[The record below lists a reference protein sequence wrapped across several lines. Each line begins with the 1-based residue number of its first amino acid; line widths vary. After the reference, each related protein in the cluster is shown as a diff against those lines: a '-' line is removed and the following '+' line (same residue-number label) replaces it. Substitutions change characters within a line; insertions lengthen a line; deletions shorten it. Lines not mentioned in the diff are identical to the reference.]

1 MRDFQ
6 DLKRSQYGDD
16 PLSKEIVLF
25 RKKREQ
31 ADMIEQIF
39 RSIKTNYNN
48 TEINQM
54 KTNIDAI
61 LSNPN
66 MIYKANKA
74 ATYFTNLKN
83 DFSAKAF
90 NSPEIA
96 QRQII
101 QDFVIPEAQ
110 PKPSQT
116 SSFEQSKPKNYLT
129 TIPDNN
135 PVEII
140 DQRKQSAQP
149 NFSKPQQTKVQ
160 YSEPIATTQYIS
172 SNNAVQTNQL
182 RQTPIVE
189 NRALDRDLDLP
200 TKHISPLKAA
210 RQPEAKV
217 SQDKTEIHVGYKIK
231 SPQLTNINNVNM
243 GSTPITCIRALDSKN
258 LAVGF
263 ENGGFKLIDLTNPTQ
278 PIKALKFPSAI
289 RTIEPIVDTHG
300 AASALLF
307 GLGSPE
313 NSILHLD
320 LKTNDNKVTKYEGHS
335 DQISQIALI
344 GQNDFISS
352 SFDGKLSYWT
362 FGTYK
367 PLKQITAH
375 IGKVNSITTLNNNQT
390 LLSGGED
397 GVVRVYKLSN
407 RDFIMKN
414 SLKEAGPVKSVNSFL
429 GNSKF
434 GFTTQQNGTIRIWNV
449 EDGE

>member
-39 RSIKTNYNN
+39 RSIKQNYNN
-48 TEINQM
+48 TDINQM

-90 NSPEIA
+90 NSPEIS

-101 QDFVIPEAQ
+101 QDFVVPEVQ
-110 PKPSQT
+110 KK
-116 SSFEQSKPKNYLT
+116 SSPPVPLDQSKPKSYQT
-129 TIPDNN
+129 SGSDF
-135 PVEII
+135 
-140 DQRKQSAQP
+140 DQVQIVDQKKQPSL
-149 NFSKPQQTKVQ
+149 SKPQEARVQ
-160 YSEPIATTQYIS
+160 YSEPIATTQHS
-172 SNNAVQTNQL
+172 QPNSAFQTSQL
-182 RQTPIVE
+182 RQTPVAE
-189 NRALDRDLDLP
+189 NRLSEREADLP
-200 TKHISPLKAA
+200 TKHVSPLKLA
-210 RQPEAKV
+210 RQPDAKV

-231 SPQLTNINNVNM
+231 APELTNTNNFNM
-243 GSTPITCIRALDSKN
+243 GSTPISCIRALDTKN

-263 ENGGFKLIDLTNPTQ
+263 DNGGFKLLDLTNPSQ
-278 PIKALKFPSAI
+278 PTKALKFPSAI
-289 RTIEPIVDTHG
+289 RTIEPILDIQGNAT
-300 AASALLF
+300 ALLF

-320 LKTNDNKVTKYEGHS
+320 LKALDNKVSKYEGHS

-344 GQNDFISS
+344 GNNDFISS

-367 PLKQITAH
+367 PLKQVTAH
-375 IGKVNSITTLNNNQT
+375 IGKVNSIATLNSNQT

-407 RDFIMKN
+407 RDFILKN